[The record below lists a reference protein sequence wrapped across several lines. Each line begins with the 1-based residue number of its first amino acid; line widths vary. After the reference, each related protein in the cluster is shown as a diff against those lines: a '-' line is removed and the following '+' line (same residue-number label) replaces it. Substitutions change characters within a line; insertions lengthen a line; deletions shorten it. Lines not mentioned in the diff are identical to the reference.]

1 MALRTAD
8 FVLPVPLQPKARP
21 RFGRG
26 SAYKDSKYRTWADS
40 VRAILREW
48 WTVPPLEK
56 GQVVALHLTFFGP
69 GTSDLDNL
77 AGAVMDAG
85 NGIVW
90 ADDRVT
96 VLQRIEAQWQQKPK
110 SSQSIYLKVIWNDE
124 QLSAAA

>member
-1 MALRTAD
+1 MALASAD
-8 FVLPVPLQPKARP
+8 FVLPVPLQPKSRP
-21 RFGRG
+21 RFAKGV
-26 SAYKDSKYRTWADS
+26 AYKDSKYTAWTED

-48 WTVPPLEK
+48 WTIPPLQK
-56 GQVVALHLTFFGP
+56 GQVVALHLTFCGP

-96 VLQRIEAQWQQKPK
+96 VLQRIEAEWQQQPK
-110 SSQSIYLKVIWNDE
+110 SNQSIYMKVIWNDD

>member
-8 FVLPVPLQPKARP
+8 FVLPVPLEAKARP

-40 VRAILREW
+40 VRAILSEW

-110 SSQSIYLKVIWNDE
+110 NSQSIYLKVIWNDE

>member
-26 SAYKDSKYRTWADS
+26 SAYKDTKYRTWAES
-40 VRAILREW
+40 VRAILSEW

-96 VLQRIEAQWQQKPK
+96 VLQRIEAQWQQQPK
-110 SSQSIYLKVIWNDE
+110 NNQSIYLKVIWNDE
-124 QLSAAA
+124 LHPAAA